1 MRIYKTLLIS
11 SILITSGCSV
21 YQAAVQPGPVDLT
34 GITIGTPREVLIAKL
49 GPPAVENRDAAGHK
63 QDYFEYRSGMEELSK
78 ARVVPYALAD
88 FFTFGLAELAL
99 WPMEEV
105 AMKAATCTGV
115 ATYDKN
121 LKLTSWHIHKKEK
134 SNLPC

>member
-78 ARVVPYALAD
+78 SAGSTLCPCR
-88 FFTFGLAELAL
+88 FFYFWL
-99 WPMEEV
+99 
-105 AMKAATCTGV
+105 
-115 ATYDKN
+115 
-121 LKLTSWHIHKKEK
+121 S
-134 SNLPC
+134 